1 MIMETEE
8 WFKPKKYPHIGYP
21 ITLLDYSWVR
31 EYVSNPEKIRVHSF
45 LPLIHKT
52 IKQRKFRADN
62 TNTKKTPSK
71 KKFRKKDEKNR
82 EIYFA
87 SHLDAQ
93 IFSYYN
99 TLLVDAYE
107 EYMSSE
113 SYNECIVAY
122 RKIPISDTSTNNKC
136 NIEFAKSTFEF
147 IKNNQDK
154 KLSVIVADVTSFFDN
169 LNHKI
174 LKKQWCKILK
184 TNALPN
190 HHYNVFKT
198 LTNIKYIES
207 KQLFKAYDKTM
218 IVERGIP
225 NSSTSKELKR
235 KPIKQS
241 SYFKEKKAVA
251 FCTKPEFIAN
261 NLNLIISKNNTKGI
275 PQGSP
280 ISATLAN
287 VYMLDFDKIIHEKI
301 DQLNGYY
308 QRYSDDLII
317 ICEQKFEDEIIE
329 LLRTNIKD
337 KNIADLEIQSKKTKV
352 YRFENINGQYKGFR
366 IDEITKVPNYNLA
379 LEYLGFTYDG
389 NKVLIKTSGFSKF
402 YRSMIK
408 SFKKSA
414 SLAKKSKNPDKSLF
428 KSKLYKRFTYR
439 GSKRK
444 IIYNPSKNNPT
455 EYTKTKKFN
464 WGNYISY
471 IEKSN
476 TVMFDIHNGDHIK
489 KQSKKFWRNF
499 HKLMNKYK

>member
-1 MIMETEE
+1 MEPEE
-8 WFKPKKYPHIGYP
+8 WFKPKKYPHIGFP
-21 ITLLDYSWVR
+21 ITLLDYRWIK
-31 EYVSNPEKIRVHSF
+31 EYVTTPEKIRVHSF

-52 IKQRKFRADN
+52 IKQRKYRAAN
-62 TNTKKTPSK
+62 TTTERTPTKKR
-71 KKFRKKDEKNR
+71 FRIKDEKKR

-93 IFSYYN
+93 IFSFYN
-99 TLLVDAYE
+99 AKLVEAYE
-107 EYMSSE
+107 EYIKGEPFNDSV
-113 SYNECIVAY
+113 VAY
-122 RKIPISDTSTNNKC
+122 RKIPVSTSSKNNKC

-147 IKNNQDK
+147 IKGNQDK

-184 TNALPN
+184 VKSLPED
-190 HHYNVFKT
+190 HYNVFKT
-198 LTNIKYIES
+198 LTKIKYVES
-207 KQLFKAYDKTM
+207 KQLFKSYNKTM
-218 IVERGIP
+218 IVERGVP
-225 NSSTSKELKR
+225 NSSTDKEFKR

-251 FCTKPEFIAN
+251 FCTKSEFVSN
-261 NLNLIISKNNTKGI
+261 NLNLIISKNNLQGI

-287 VYMLDFDKIIHEKI
+287 VYMLDFDKIIYEKI
-301 DQLNGYY
+301 EQLNGFY

-317 ICEQKFEDEIIE
+317 VCEQKHEDDIIK
-329 LLRTNIKD
+329 LLRTNIRD
-337 KNIADLEIQSKKTKV
+337 ENVAHLEIQSKKTKV
-352 YRFENINGQYKGFR
+352 YRFENLNGQFKGFQ
-366 IDEITKVPNYNLA
+366 IDENTKLPKYEIA

-389 NKVLIKTSGFSKF
+389 TKVLIKTSGFSKF

-414 SLAKKSKNPDKSLF
+414 SLARNSKNPDKSLF
-428 KSKLYKRFTYR
+428 KSKLYKKFTHK

-444 IIYNPSKNNPT
+444 LIYRPSKENAT
-455 EYTKTKKFN
+455 EYIKTKKFN

-476 TVMFDIHNGDHIK
+476 TVMYDINNGNHIK
-489 KQSKKFWRNF
+489 KQSKKLWRNF
-499 HKLMNKYK
+499 HKLMNEHK